1 MIYFYTEKLTPRV
14 QYVCT
19 HVFSNML
26 GKKIEWVN
34 ALEALPDAK
43 QHVVVAYTSE
53 ACPKG
58 VYQIYPNGLLF
69 KKGIKK
75 QAIEMSEWNG
85 LKTFFTVQ
93 GGNMPFDIFS
103 AIFYLISRYEEWV
116 ATPEELDS
124 FGRFKAQSSLAYQ
137 QGFLQEP
144 LVDKWVAMFEGE
156 LKSHFACYT
165 ENNQRRFLFRP
176 IIAID
181 RLFKYQN
188 RSFVYNTH
196 QFFRNLVKGRWNAIK
211 TQAKSIFRIS
221 EDPFCNFSSLLQLHN
236 RNNLTPIFFLRV
248 AYDSWLERPIYA
260 TQMTYRKLL
269 MHNYLFELHSGQ
281 NAAINVSKLMSER
294 KKLYKITK
302 SQVTM
307 NCFYRLRFKTSV
319 SYRNLLKASFKDDY
333 SMAYLSMIGFRAST
347 CTPYRYYDLEKED
360 YYKLT
365 IHPIAFCDDVLRS
378 LKYTREEIYAAMMQM
393 ANEVRQVKGEFV
405 CIYHNDVLS
414 DSGRWHRWY
423 SLYESAIRA
432 IASMEVKS

>member
-1 MIYFYTEKLTPRV
+1 MIYFYTGKLTPRV

-26 GKKIEWVN
+26 GKKIAWVN
-34 ALEALPDAK
+34 ALDALPNAK
-43 QHVVVAYTSE
+43 QNVVVAYTSE
-53 ACPKG
+53 VCPKG
-58 VYQIYPNGLLF
+58 VYQICPNGLLF
-69 KKGIKK
+69 KKGVKK
-75 QAIEMSEWNG
+75 QDIEMSEWNG
-85 LKTFFTVQ
+85 LKTFFAVES
-93 GGNMPFDIFS
+93 GHIPFDIFS
-103 AIFYLISRYEEWV
+103 AIFYLITRYEEWV
-116 ATPEELDS
+116 AMPEELDS
-124 FGRFKAQSSLAYQ
+124 LGRFKAQSSLAYQ

-144 LVDKWVAMFEGE
+144 LVDKWVAKFEGE
-156 LKSHFACYT
+156 LKEHFACYT
-165 ENNQRRFLFRP
+165 ESNQRRFLFRP

-181 RLFKYQN
+181 SLYKYQN
-188 RSFVYNTH
+188 RSCVYNIH
-196 QFFRNLVKGRWNAIK
+196 QFFRNVVKGRWSTLKN
-211 TQAKSIFRIS
+211 QVKSLLRIS
-221 EDPFCNFSSLLQLHN
+221 EDPFCNFSTLLQLHN

-248 AYDSWLERPIYA
+248 AYNSWLERPIYA
-260 TQMTYRKLL
+260 TKMTYRKLL
-269 MHNYLFELHSGQ
+269 LHNYLFELHGGTCASE
-281 NAAINVSKLMSER
+281 NVSKLMSER

-307 NCFYRLRFKTSV
+307 NCFYRLQFKTPV
-319 SYRNLLKASFKDDY
+319 AYRNLLRASFKDDY
-333 SMAYLSMIGFRAST
+333 SMAYCDKIGFRAST
-347 CTPYRYYDLEKED
+347 CTPYRYYDFEKED